1 MAFASGERAMK
12 ITGLRAH
19 GISNMRKAVKC
30 DRGPAPHWAVLGAI
44 TMVSAFALT
53 TQSCVSIRQA
63 LFHRDVSEM
72 IANAKTPA
80 DHDAIA
86 AAYDQE
92 AAYNRDEAAVH
103 LEIAESYDRR
113 PRWRFDYSKI
123 CRQMARDYAD
133 LAKEDDEL
141 AQEHRKMAESL
152 RSAGEAKSQGPVIQG
167 AARTTPGGSR

>member
-1 MAFASGERAMK
+1 
-12 ITGLRAH
+12 
-19 GISNMRKAVKC
+19 
-30 DRGPAPHWAVLGAI
+30 
-44 TMVSAFALT
+44 
-53 TQSCVSIRQA
+53 
-63 LFHRDVSEM
+63 M

-152 RSAGEAKSQGPVIQG
+152 RSASNLTSHGTVVQG
-167 AARTTPGGSR
+167 AARTTPVGSR